1 MSDDKRTYQADVHLG
16 QNLSLQPR
24 RAKGKPKTQDLVSML
39 EASGPSEQ
47 NEIPISQDLILRL
60 IKLLKES

>member
-1 MSDDKRTYQADVHLG
+1 MLG
-16 QNLSLQPR
+16 
-24 RAKGKPKTQDLVSML
+24 
-39 EASGPSEQ
+39 ASGPSEQ